1 MTKGGLLKLQT
12 LTKAKHEDVL
22 AFSTLKGGE
31 TVGKVSCA
39 NSKLKYNAPSVIS
52 SEKQVISA
60 FFRVFKASSLRGV
73 PVSEVTKGYNS
84 CVVHL

>member
-12 LTKAKHEDVL
+12 LTKAKYEDVL

-39 NSKLKYNAPSVIS
+39 NSKLKYNAPSVLS
-52 SEKQVISA
+52 PEKKVISA
-60 FFRVFKASSLRGV
+60 FFRVFKASRLRGA

-84 CVVHL
+84 CAARL